1 MKPMSLLI
9 VENLAVFYGSIQALR
24 GISLRVEPGEVVTL
38 IGANGAGKSTTL
50 RTISGL
56 LQPKQ
61 GTIQFDGQPIQGWA
75 PHRVV
80 KSGLVQVPE
89 GREIFA
95 NLTVDENLQL
105 ATFARKDRAAIRSDR
120 ERALEL
126 VSADRERLR
135 QQAGTL
141 SGGEQQMLAIARA
154 LVARPKLLMLDEP
167 SLGLAPQLVRSI
179 FQVIREINREGTTI
193 LLVEQNANMALH
205 VAHRAYVIEVGEIRM
220 EGPAAELAASD
231 EIRKAYLGHTN
242 RRWATNPRTSIV
254 ASSPKSGR
262 PDSNRRHPAWEA
274 STLPTELR
282 PHSCGRLCGC
292 QHQSNPRVA
301 AADKQPASGT
311 SSGRPS

>member
-1 MKPMSLLI
+1 MSLLVI
-9 VENLAVFYGSIQALR
+9 ENLSVFYGSIEALR
-24 GISLRVEPGEVVTL
+24 GISLRVDDGEVVTL

-56 LQPKQ
+56 LEPKR
-61 GTIQFDGQPIQGWA
+61 GSVRFAGQAIQGWA

-80 KSGLVQVPE
+80 KCGLVQVPE

-95 NLTVDENLQL
+95 NLSVDENLQL
-105 ATFARKDRAAIRSDR
+105 AAFLGKDKAAIRKDR

-126 VSADRERLR
+126 FPRVRERLR

-179 FQVIREINREGTTI
+179 FQVIREISREGTTI
-193 LLVEQNANMALH
+193 LLVEQNANMALQ
-205 VAHRAYVIEVGEIRM
+205 VANRAYVIEVGEIRM

-231 EIRKAYLGHTN
+231 EVRKAYLGAH
-242 RRWATNPRTSIV
+242 
-254 ASSPKSGR
+254 
-262 PDSNRRHPAWEA
+262 
-274 STLPTELR
+274 
-282 PHSCGRLCGC
+282 
-292 QHQSNPRVA
+292 
-301 AADKQPASGT
+301 
-311 SSGRPS
+311 

>member
-1 MKPMSLLI
+1 MSLLE
-9 VENLAVFYGSIQALR
+9 VENLSVFYGSIEALR
-24 GISLRVEPGEVVTL
+24 GVSLRVDEGEVVTL

-56 LQPKQ
+56 IEPKR
-61 GTIQFDGQPIQGWA
+61 GSIQFAGQAIQGWA

-105 ATFARKDRAAIRSDR
+105 AAFLRKDKAAIRADR
-120 ERALEL
+120 ERALDL
-126 VSADRERLR
+126 FPRVRERLR

-193 LLVEQNANMALH
+193 LLVEQNANMALQ
-205 VAHRAYVIEVGEIRM
+205 VANRAYVIEVGKIRM
-220 EGPAAELAASD
+220 EGPAAQLAASD
-231 EIRKAYLGHTN
+231 EVRKAYLGAH
-242 RRWATNPRTSIV
+242 
-254 ASSPKSGR
+254 
-262 PDSNRRHPAWEA
+262 
-274 STLPTELR
+274 
-282 PHSCGRLCGC
+282 
-292 QHQSNPRVA
+292 
-301 AADKQPASGT
+301 
-311 SSGRPS
+311 

>member
-1 MKPMSLLI
+1 MSLLA
-9 VENLAVFYGSIQALR
+9 VENLSVFYGAIEALR
-24 GISLRVEPGEVVTL
+24 GVSLRVEEGEVVTL
-38 IGANGAGKSTTL
+38 IGANGAGKTTTL

-56 LQPKQ
+56 IEPKR
-61 GTIQFDGQPIQGWA
+61 GAINFAGQAIQGWA

-95 NLTVDENLQL
+95 NLSVDENLQL
-105 ATFARKDRAAIRSDR
+105 AAYLRHDKAAIRADR

-126 VSADRERLR
+126 FPRVRERLN

-193 LLVEQNANMALH
+193 LLVEQNANMALQ
-205 VAHRAYVIEVGEIRM
+205 VANRAYVIEVGKIRM
-220 EGPAAELAASD
+220 EGPAAELAKSD
-231 EIRKAYLGHTN
+231 EVRKAYLGA
-242 RRWATNPRTSIV
+242 R
-254 ASSPKSGR
+254 
-262 PDSNRRHPAWEA
+262 
-274 STLPTELR
+274 
-282 PHSCGRLCGC
+282 
-292 QHQSNPRVA
+292 
-301 AADKQPASGT
+301 
-311 SSGRPS
+311 